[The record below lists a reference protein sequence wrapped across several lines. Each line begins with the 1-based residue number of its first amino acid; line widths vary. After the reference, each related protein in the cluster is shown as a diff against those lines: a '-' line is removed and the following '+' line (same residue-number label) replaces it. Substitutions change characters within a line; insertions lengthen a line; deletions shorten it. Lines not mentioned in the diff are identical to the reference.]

1 MVELVDYCVSEGVLV
16 TGYSPLGNPSKPPTR
31 VWEKD
36 AKTLLE
42 DETVNNIA
50 KAHNKTPAQVFCF
63 FISIMKSEYSG
74 TYSVGYG

>member
-31 VWEKD
+31 VWDKD

-50 KAHNKTPAQVFCF
+50 KAHNKTPAQVFCLPY
-63 FISIMKSEYSG
+63 INYENQYLG
-74 TYSVGYG
+74 TYSLGYG